1 MSVDQDSLE
10 TCDSNGHDDDDSI
23 NSSGISIDEFC
34 ITEVSNDVLQA
45 SNEHVRKQM
54 EKLHGL
60 TFDRI
65 DVSDDGTLNK
75 IGSLTYATIRT
86 ETLKEVCR
94 QFRVPGVDACDKKND
109 FAQTLVEY
117 TQTRTMVL
125 VRDN

>member
-1 MSVDQDSLE
+1 
-10 TCDSNGHDDDDSI
+10 
-23 NSSGISIDEFC
+23 
-34 ITEVSNDVLQA
+34 
-45 SNEHVRKQM
+45 M

-65 DVSDDGTLNK
+65 DVSDNGTLNK
-75 IGSLTYATIRT
+75 IGSLTCATIRT

-117 TQTRTMVL
+117 AQTRTMVL